1 MIIGYFAFLC
11 IGIYALYLGI
21 KIIKNIQSIEKEGI
35 KTNAV
40 VKDIDEKDLG
50 KTNITTMEVMYRV
63 ESGDFISSKQT
74 TTFTYANEHPINSM
88 IEIVYLPSNPI
99 IFQFVESNA
108 NTFNK
113 KHYKLVIG
121 FGAILIAVS
130 IILMFITVIK

>member
-1 MIIGYFAFLC
+1 MSTLE
-11 IGIYALYLGI
+11 
-21 KIIKNIQSIEKEGI
+21 IQSIEKEGI